1 MAECDINKAELL
13 DTFDNETDALDFV
26 KDKRWEFFDDAD
38 DAPMTWASSFRFD
51 RAKATN
57 SSKNSFTRKL
67 GWLLFEDPVGAAKK
81 GWVRPSSASLLKG
94 IEHDRQ
100 RLLYNRSHSINFKGW
115 VTEQKGTGRK
125 LTFGTFSSDAR
136 AEFNTLVSKAIRS
149 ETPTGNKWV
158 DAMADVQRNQYKE
171 LLEMMKNV
179 GVRGAEDVETNY
191 RYITRIW
198 SRKKLD
204 DLVAEI
210 GEEGVARFLAKAML
224 SSSSKHIDETARLA
238 VARHLMQVVRG
249 SKVEQGVNLNHV
261 LTSME
266 KKDTFRT
273 LLQDKTDLGL
283 DKIDEI
289 ADDLFR
295 VVREDTSS
303 PSYLKHRIQLDEKYS
318 DGKFNIEDLFEN
330 DAELLFLNY
339 ANSTTGRIAL
349 AQKGIKSDSE
359 WRKLINQTRT
369 NYRGKG
375 VSDNKAEIEIQ
386 ALEDGWKYLVGVPL
400 ETDPTGTLSTAAR
413 FIRKYNFSRL
423 MNQVGFAQIAEFGV
437 VMSNVGIVNTLKHVP
452 AMRKMLKKMKDGT
465 LDDPLLA
472 EAEMWFGGIGSQK
485 TLQAITN
492 QTDDFGSRM
501 GNETIGK
508 AERFLDYG
516 NRVTSITSGMFL
528 TNTIMQRITVKE
540 ILTKFATEAN
550 TGKKVFSKKVLG
562 IEVGTKD
569 NARMLDLGVSPEM
582 RERIMQQFRQHAKY
596 QKGEMGGKLHIANLD
611 FWNDAEA
618 RAALVVAVRR
628 FARRTVQE
636 NDIGEVAY
644 FGALRGIGGTT
655 DGTLGKTLFQFRSFM
670 MTAWGKHFVH
680 GLKLRDFQAFES
692 FMLSMFMAGNAYMLQ
707 SYAQSLFRKDKDKFL
722 KDRLSTSAIAKAAFQ
737 RAAFASIMPPIAD
750 LAISPF
756 REDPLFHYRSSGLDT
771 NIITGN
777 PTYSLIF
784 QKLLPALQAPGRAAF
799 NPDKSYNRTDW
810 NSATSLLAW
819 QNMLGIQQSLRLFGE
834 LTFPEDR

>member
-13 DTFDNETDALDFV
+13 DTFDNETDAMDFV
-26 KDKRWEFFDDAD
+26 KEKRWEFFDDAD
-38 DAPMTWASSFRFD
+38 DAPMTWASRYRFD
-51 RAKATN
+51 RANATN
-57 SSKNSFTRKL
+57 SSKNSFVRKL

-100 RLLYNRSHSINFKGW
+100 RLIYNKAHSINFKGW
-115 VTEQKGTGRK
+115 VSEQKQSGRK
-125 LTFGTFSSDAR
+125 ITLGSFSGDAR
-136 AEFNTLVSKAIRS
+136 AEFNSLVSKAIRS
-149 ETPTGNKWV
+149 DTPTGNKWV
-158 DAMADVQRNQYKE
+158 DAMADIQRNQYRE

-210 GEEGVARFLAKAML
+210 GEENVVRFLSKAML
-224 SSSSKHIDETARLA
+224 SSSSKHIDETARFA

-249 SKVEQGVNLNHV
+249 SKVEQGINLNHV

-289 ADDLFR
+289 ADDLFK
-295 VVREDTSS
+295 VVREDGSS

-318 DGKFNIEDLFEN
+318 DGKYNIEDLFEN

-375 VSDNKAEIEIQ
+375 VSDNKAEIEVQ

-400 ETDPTGTLSTAAR
+400 ENDPTGTLSTAAR

-437 VMSNVGIVNTLKHVP
+437 VMANIGVINTIKHVP

-472 EAEMWFGGIGSQK
+472 EAELWFGGIGSQK

-508 AERFLDYG
+508 AERFLDVG
-516 NRVTSITSGMFL
+516 NRATSIFSGMFL

-540 ILTKFATEAN
+540 ILTKFAREAN

-562 IEVGTKD
+562 VELGTKD
-569 NARMLDLGVSPEM
+569 AERMLDLGISPRM
-582 RERIMQQFRQHAKY
+582 RERIMQQFKEHAKY
-596 QKGEMGGKLHIANLD
+596 QKGEMGGKLHMANLD
-611 FWNDAEA
+611 IWTDHEA

-636 NDIGEVAY
+636 NDIGETAY
-644 FGALRGIGGTT
+644 FGMLRGIGGTP

-670 MTAWGKHFVH
+670 MTAWGKHAVH
-680 GLKLRDFQAFES
+680 GMRIRDFQAFEG

-707 SYAQSLFRKDKDKFL
+707 SYAQSLVRSDSKKFL
-722 KDRLSTSAIAKAAFQ
+722 EERLSSEAIAKAAFQ
-737 RAAFASIMPPIAD
+737 RAAFASIMPPLID
-750 LAISPF
+750 LGLSPF
-756 REDPLFHYRSSGLDT
+756 REDPLFHFRSSGLDT

-784 QKLLPALQAPGRAAF
+784 QKLLPAIQAPGKAAF
-799 NPDKSYNRTDW
+799 NPDRSYNRTDW
-810 NSATSLLAW
+810 NNATSLLAW

-834 LTFPEDR
+834 NFPEDR